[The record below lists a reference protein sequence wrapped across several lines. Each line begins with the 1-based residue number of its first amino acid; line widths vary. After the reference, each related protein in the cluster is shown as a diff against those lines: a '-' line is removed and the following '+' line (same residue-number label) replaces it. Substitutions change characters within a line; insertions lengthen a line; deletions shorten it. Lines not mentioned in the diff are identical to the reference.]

1 MIGRVLLFNA
11 NLEEGHI
18 DAIHLRMIDTNF
30 EISLW
35 VPVQIVTY
43 LHRSSQ
49 NLIKINLILYYV
61 SKAKQFFDRKFNL
74 KVDWSRGTRKFTPP
88 CLTL

>member
-1 MIGRVLLFNA
+1 MIGLVLLFHGI
-11 NLEEGHI
+11 LEEGHI
-18 DAIHLRMIDTNF
+18 DARHVRMIDTNF

-35 VPVQIVTY
+35 APVQIVTY

-49 NLIKINLILYYV
+49 NLINLILYYV